1 MQKEFITQMHGIKE
15 KYIEVNH
22 LEITNN
28 DFQVELSKK
37 VRTAACPNC
46 KHKTCHIHG
55 YRNQC
60 IQGRRREEKPVV
72 LHLRKR
78 RYKCIN
84 CGSTF
89 YEPLSFV
96 HRYQR
101 RTTSLNEQA
110 LAYAS
115 DNSFTMA
122 GRRGGVST
130 PRLIRRFDKRKLP
143 QRQVLPKVIAMD
155 EFTGDAGKARFQ
167 TIIVDV
173 EKKEL
178 IEM

>member
-1 MQKEFITQMHGIKE
+1 KVAFSTR
-15 KYIEVNH
+15 
-22 LEITNN
+22 
-28 DFQVELSKK
+28 
-37 VRTAACPNC
+37 VRTVACSKC
-46 KHKTCHIHG
+46 KPKTRHRKC

-60 IQGRRREEKPVV
+60 IQGRTIDETPVV

-89 YEPLSFV
+89 YEPLSIV

-115 DNSFTMA
+115 ENSFTMA
-122 GRRGGVST
+122 GRMCGVST
-130 PRLIRRFDKRKLP
+130 PSLIRLFDKRKLP
-143 QRQVLPKVIAMD
+143 QRQVLPKVIAID
-155 EFTGDAGKARFQ
+155 EFKGDA
-167 TIIVDV
+167 
-173 EKKEL
+173 
-178 IEM
+178 

>member
-1 MQKEFITQMHGIKE
+1 
-15 KYIEVNH
+15 
-22 LEITNN
+22 
-28 DFQVELSKK
+28 
-37 VRTAACPNC
+37 
-46 KHKTCHIHG
+46 
-55 YRNQC
+55 
-60 IQGRRREEKPVV
+60 RRIEEKPVV

-115 DNSFTMA
+115 ENSFTMA
-122 GRRGGVST
+122 GRMCGVST
-130 PRLIRRFDKRKLP
+130 PSLIRLFDKRKLQ
-143 QRQVLPKVIAMD
+143 QRQVLLKVIAID
-155 EFTGDAGKARFQ
+155 ELKGMQARSGF
-167 TIIVDV
+167 
-173 EKKEL
+173 KPSL
-178 IEM
+178 

>member
-1 MQKEFITQMHGIKE
+1 
-15 KYIEVNH
+15 
-22 LEITNN
+22 
-28 DFQVELSKK
+28 
-37 VRTAACPNC
+37 
-46 KHKTCHIHG
+46 
-55 YRNQC
+55 
-60 IQGRRREEKPVV
+60 

-115 DNSFTMA
+115 ENSFTMA
-122 GRRGGVST
+122 GRMCGVST
-130 PRLIRRFDKRKLP
+130 PCLIRLFDKRKLP
-143 QRQVLPKVIAMD
+143 QRQVLPKVIAID
-155 EFTGDAGKARFQ
+155 EFNGDEGKKRFK
-167 TIIVDV
+167 TSFVDV
-173 EKKEL
+173 EKKEI
-178 IEM
+178 IELLPVGRVKTEEEYFRNCDTGLVQTVVMNMSRAFKLAVQRSFISPVI